1 MRVCPH
7 MLIRAGF
14 ADIEREMRRFLDRNV
29 RNWTFWPHL
38 TIEEGTERKPRIMLE
53 QRDVA
58 TKDEIAAALR
68 CLSDA
73 DLRRLERIARIRV
86 IGLHAVDWQDLVNEA
101 IVRLLDGSRR
111 WPRDVPLVVFLRET
125 MRSIASEYWRRL
137 KAPVVVSESEA
148 NTDRVTGAGIV
159 DNTADWTTQPER
171 RASADEVLEQ
181 IEREFADDADAL
193 QVIDGMVKGNSPRA
207 TQEVACMNATRYAST
222 QRRIRRRLARMF
234 PDGGDL
240 V

>member
-1 MRVCPH
+1 MRTWKGNRSEFC
-7 MLIRAGF
+7 
-14 ADIEREMRRFLDRNV
+14 DSDV
-29 RNWTFWPHL
+29 RNWVFCPHL
-38 TIEEGTERKPRIMLE
+38 TIEGIRERTPRIMLE
-53 QRDVA
+53 HRQLA
-58 TKDEIAAALR
+58 TKDEIAAELR

-86 IGLHAVDWQDLVNEA
+86 TGLHAVDWQDLLNEA

-111 WPRDVPLVVFLRET
+111 WPREVPLVVFLRET

-137 KAPVVVSESEA
+137 KAPVIVSDSEA
-148 NTDRVTGAGIV
+148 NADSLTGGGIV

-171 RASADEVLEQ
+171 RASAEEILGLIEQ
-181 IEREFADDADAL
+181 ELADDADAL
-193 QVIDGMVKGNSPRA
+193 QVIDGMVRGKSPR
-207 TQEVACMNATRYAST
+207 TIQEEVCMNATRYAST

>member
-1 MRVCPH
+1 
-7 MLIRAGF
+7 MLMRAGF
-14 ADIEREMRRFLDRNV
+14 ADTKKKACSFFDEDV
-29 RNWTFWPHL
+29 RNWTFCPHL
-38 TIEEGTERKPRIMLE
+38 PIEEGTEREPRMTLE
-53 QRDVA
+53 QREVA

-86 IGLHAVDWQDLVNEA
+86 IGLHAVDWQDLLNEA
-101 IVRLLDGSRR
+101 IVRLLEGSRR
-111 WPRDVPLVVFLRET
+111 WPRDVPLIVFLRET

-148 NTDRVTGAGIV
+148 NTDRVTGDGIV

-171 RASADEVLEQ
+171 RASADEVLEL

-193 QVIDGMVKGNSPRA
+193 QVIDGMVRGNSPRA
-207 TQEVACMNATRYAST
+207 IHEEACINATRYAST